1 MEQSSMLF
9 QKDGKNYLQ
18 LDCENAKELS
28 MKLGEK
34 TYPFTKDGKKWILE
48 LPFST
53 AVNCVQICVDGQEVL
68 LPELPIGHGYCHLY
82 NYIELPDG
90 NELTE
95 IRDIPHGTLV
105 HEFYMSGIS
114 NNWER
119 FIVYLPPCVPSAG
132 LPVLYLQHGFGESE
146 ISWTTT
152 GKANII
158 LDNLI
163 EMGKIKPFALV
174 MCDGMVKEKFGLEER
189 LNHVLLERMLVE
201 EIIPMVEKK
210 YQFGGCKENVAWQ
223 DCPWVLYRQQEL
235 YAITQICLAKSESSP
250 GF

>member
-53 AVNCVQICVDGQEVL
+53 AVNYVQICVDGQEVL

-114 NNWER
+114 IR
-119 FIVYLPPCVPSAG
+119 QF
-132 LPVLYLQHGFGESE
+132 
-146 ISWTTT
+146 
-152 GKANII
+152 NII
-158 LDNLI
+158 I
-163 EMGKIKPFALV
+163 
-174 MCDGMVKEKFGLEER
+174 
-189 LNHVLLERMLVE
+189 
-201 EIIPMVEKK
+201 
-210 YQFGGCKENVAWQ
+210 
-223 DCPWVLYRQQEL
+223 
-235 YAITQICLAKSESSP
+235 
-250 GF
+250 

>member
-18 LDCENAKELS
+18 LDCENAKALS

-53 AVNCVQICVDGQEVL
+53 AVNYVQICVDGQEVL

-95 IRDIPHGTLV
+95 IRDIPHGHVYRLRGFLSCICSMDSV
-105 HEFYMSGIS
+105 RVRFPGQQQGKQIS
-114 NNWER
+114 
-119 FIVYLPPCVPSAG
+119 YL
-132 LPVLYLQHGFGESE
+132 
-146 ISWTTT
+146 
-152 GKANII
+152 II
-158 LDNLI
+158 
-163 EMGKIKPFALV
+163 
-174 MCDGMVKEKFGLEER
+174 
-189 LNHVLLERMLVE
+189 
-201 EIIPMVEKK
+201 
-210 YQFGGCKENVAWQ
+210 
-223 DCPWVLYRQQEL
+223 
-235 YAITQICLAKSESSP
+235 
-250 GF
+250 

>member
-53 AVNCVQICVDGQEVL
+53 AVNYVQICVDGQEVL

-90 NELTE
+90 ADGNTGYSTWNT
-95 IRDIPHGTLV
+95 GTR
-105 HEFYMSGIS
+105 I
-114 NNWER
+114 
-119 FIVYLPPCVPSAG
+119 
-132 LPVLYLQHGFGESE
+132 LYVRYFQ
-146 ISWTTT
+146 
-152 GKANII
+152 
-158 LDNLI
+158 
-163 EMGKIKPFALV
+163 
-174 MCDGMVKEKFGLEER
+174 
-189 LNHVLLERMLVE
+189 
-201 EIIPMVEKK
+201 
-210 YQFGGCKENVAWQ
+210 
-223 DCPWVLYRQQEL
+223 
-235 YAITQICLAKSESSP
+235 
-250 GF
+250 